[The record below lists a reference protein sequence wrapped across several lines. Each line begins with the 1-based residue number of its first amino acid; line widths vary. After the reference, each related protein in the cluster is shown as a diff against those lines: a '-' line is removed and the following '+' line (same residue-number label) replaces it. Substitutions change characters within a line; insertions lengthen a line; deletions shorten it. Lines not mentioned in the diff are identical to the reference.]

1 MPSTRQPIPFGR
13 YRLLERLAIGGMAEV
28 WLAELRAEPWRR
40 FALKRLL
47 PTLADDRTFVTMFL
61 DEARI
66 GAQLDH
72 PDIVQVHDLGRE
84 GTSYFMAMDYL
95 PGQDLRA
102 LLTRLKRDGR
112 RLPVALAAY
121 VMARVAR
128 ALDHAHRSCDH
139 DGTPLHVVHR
149 DLSPANILLGWDG
162 RVAVID
168 FGIAQAAFRAHRERA
183 VLRGKLGYLSP
194 EQAAAQPVDR
204 RADVFSLGA
213 VAHELLTGQRLFHGP
228 SDLAVLE
235 RVRAAQVRPP
245 SERNPAVPPA
255 LDAVVLRALSREPAD
270 RFPWAADLA
279 DALGPFADRAGR
291 ASLAQELAIRF
302 PAELAEE
309 RARGARA
316 AGAGARR

>member
-204 RADVFSLGA
+204 RADVFSAGA
-213 VAHELLTGQRLFHGP
+213 VLHELLTGQRLFSGA

-235 RVRAAQVRPP
+235 QVRSATVRPP
-245 SERNPAVPPA
+245 SEKNPAVSPA
-255 LDAVVLRALSREPAD
+255 LDAVVLQALARPPSQ
-270 RFPWAADLA
+270 RFAWASDLA
-279 DALGPFADRAGR
+279 AALEPLAAGASA
-291 ASLAQELAIRF
+291 ASLAFLMEEGFPGELQRERERTADLPPP
-302 PAELAEE
+302 PA
-309 RARGARA
+309 
-316 AGAGARR
+316 